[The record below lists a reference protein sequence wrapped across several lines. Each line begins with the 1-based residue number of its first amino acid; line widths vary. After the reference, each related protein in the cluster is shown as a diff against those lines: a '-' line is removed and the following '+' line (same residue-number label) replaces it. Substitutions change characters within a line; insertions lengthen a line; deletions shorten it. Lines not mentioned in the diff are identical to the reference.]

1 VTAVFFLL
9 VGIALVVLQTSV
21 LPMAGLSTGGCD
33 LLVPLVV
40 FLGLQER
47 LCDGLPTALF
57 IGLAVDSLSGAPPG
71 YYATAYFWI
80 WALMRWLI
88 GFLQVTGTL
97 MLPVAMAGAVLVEN
111 LVLVAIPVLLGSEG
125 PAPARAVEIVAW
137 QAAWTVI
144 IGPVMVAG
152 FILAQR
158 RLRRD
163 RRQVQAR
170 RAVRE

>member
-1 VTAVFFLL
+1 MTAVFFWL

-21 LPMAGLSTGGCD
+21 LPMAGLSAGGCD

-47 LCDGLPTALF
+47 LRDGLPAVLF
-57 IGLAVDSLSGAPPG
+57 IGMAVDSLSGAPPG

-80 WALMRWLI
+80 WALVRWLI
-88 GFLQVTGTL
+88 GFLRVAGTL
-97 MLPVAMAGAVLVEN
+97 MLPVVMAGAVLVEN
-111 LVLVAIPVLLGSEG
+111 LVLVAIPVLLGKEG
-125 PAPARAVEIVAW
+125 PVLARAGEIVAW

-152 FILAQR
+152 FALAQR
-158 RLRRD
+158 RLRHY

>member
-97 MLPVAMAGAVLVEN
+97 MLPVAMAGAVLV
-111 LVLVAIPVLLGSEG
+111 AIPVLLGSEG

-158 RLRRD
+158 RLRRY